1 MVYQLHQLRGR
12 VGRGSEKSFCILLTG
27 SKVSKDAKERIN
39 TMCATNDGFKIA
51 EKDLELRGPG
61 DIEGTRQSGELNF
74 KVASIVNDKD
84 LLELAKTTAEQ
95 CCEEDPTL
103 DMAKNLLLKNY
114 LRSQKGKNAWSRIS

>member
-1 MVYQLHQLRGR
+1 
-12 VGRGSEKSFCILLTG
+12 
-27 SKVSKDAKERIN
+27 
-39 TMCATNDGFKIA
+39 MCATNDGFKIA